1 MKKQTA
7 IVWCVCMLYL
17 LIIMQ
22 VIPITYAINDDVAM
36 RDIASGSLTGTPDY
50 HLIFIKAA
58 FGWVLTGLY
67 RCFEGI
73 DWYGCVFLG
82 MMVLCCGILLE
93 RWNSWCIQKDKKP
106 WYIIGWYVIG
116 ITGVLLEH
124 MLNFQFTVT
133 AAILAGTAIFLYG
146 TAGRED
152 NNFYGRTGSVLI
164 LLWLSF
170 CVRSDVLF
178 MAVPFG
184 GLLFLAKADSIKR
197 KVITAL
203 IAMVGLLGIMVFE
216 KEAYGSEDWQAYLSY
231 NDERS
236 MVYDYYGVPAYEEN
250 REFYE
255 KIGLKEYDVENLKR
269 YNLCFVNDLETGKM
283 HQIAGYAK
291 EQYFAEN
298 SLGKRIK
305 AGIKAALKGELDPE
319 NLLLNGL
326 TKFVIGFNI
335 FLSLK
340 RKKKKEFLTNL
351 GFLLCEGGL
360 ISYLGLQGRF
370 PTRVGT
376 ALFLIELGSAA
387 ALLYQEELG
396 TESLDWRKNKVRLS
410 YITGA
415 LILLFGA
422 RLFSIKQKQ
431 QKMYQYNREYEIL
444 QDFYQEHEENVY
456 FIAEWFV
463 SGYSDIF
470 HLQRKNSK
478 ANGFEMGGWL
488 ALSPIYEEELRQNG
502 IECSADEAIIENENV
517 YVILVAPSS
526 KIEAHYEEKYHDIM
540 WEQKDCA
547 PVFSTEV
554 PVFKIIGG
562 ETV

>member
-116 ITGVLLEH
+116 ITGILLEH

-146 TAGRED
+146 TTGRED

-184 GLLFLAKADSIKR
+184 GLIFLAKADSVKR

-216 KEAYGSEDWQAYLSY
+216 KEAYGSEEWQAYLSY

-547 PVFSTEV
+547 PVFNTEV

>member
-93 RWNSWCIQKDKKP
+93 RWNSWCIQKGKKP

-116 ITGVLLEH
+116 ITGILLVH

-184 GLLFLAKADSIKR
+184 GLIFLAKADSIKR

-216 KEAYGSEDWQAYLSY
+216 KEAYGSEEWQAYLSY

-291 EQYFAEN
+291 EQYLAEN

-517 YVILVAPSS
+517 YVILAAPSS

-547 PVFSTEV
+547 PVLNTEV

>member
-67 RCFEGI
+67 RCFGGI

-116 ITGVLLEH
+116 ITGILLEH

-146 TAGRED
+146 TTGRED

-184 GLLFLAKADSIKR
+184 GLIFLAKADSIKR

-216 KEAYGSEDWQAYLSY
+216 KEAYGSEEWQAYLSY

-298 SLGKRIK
+298 SLGKRMK

-547 PVFSTEV
+547 PVFNTEV

>member
-116 ITGVLLEH
+116 ITGILLEH

-146 TAGRED
+146 TAGREE

-170 CVRSDVLF
+170 CVRSDVLL

-184 GLLFLAKADSIKR
+184 GLIFLAKADSIKR

-216 KEAYGSEDWQAYLSY
+216 KEAYGSEEWQAYLSY

>member
-146 TAGRED
+146 TAGREE

-184 GLLFLAKADSIKR
+184 GLIFLAKADSIKR

-216 KEAYGSEDWQAYLSY
+216 KEAYGSEEWQAYLSY

-340 RKKKKEFLTNL
+340 QKKKKEFLTNL

-376 ALFLIELGSAA
+376 ALFLIELGSAV

-547 PVFSTEV
+547 PVFNTEV

>member
-116 ITGVLLEH
+116 ITGILLEH

-146 TAGRED
+146 TTGRED

-184 GLLFLAKADSIKR
+184 GLIFLAKADSIKR

-216 KEAYGSEDWQAYLSY
+216 KEAYGSEEWQAYLSY

-340 RKKKKEFLTNL
+340 RKKKKKFLTNL

-547 PVFSTEV
+547 PVFNTEV

>member
-67 RCFEGI
+67 RCFGGI

-93 RWNSWCIQKDKKP
+93 RWNSWCIQKGKKP

-116 ITGVLLEH
+116 ITGILLEH

-146 TAGRED
+146 TTGRED

-184 GLLFLAKADSIKR
+184 GLIFLAKADSIKR

-216 KEAYGSEDWQAYLSY
+216 KEAYGSEEWQA
-231 NDERS
+231 
-236 MVYDYYGVPAYEEN
+236 
-250 REFYE
+250 
-255 KIGLKEYDVENLKR
+255 
-269 YNLCFVNDLETGKM
+269 T
-283 HQIAGYAK
+283 
-291 EQYFAEN
+291 
-298 SLGKRIK
+298 
-305 AGIKAALKGELDPE
+305 
-319 NLLLNGL
+319 
-326 TKFVIGFNI
+326 
-335 FLSLK
+335 
-340 RKKKKEFLTNL
+340 
-351 GFLLCEGGL
+351 
-360 ISYLGLQGRF
+360 
-370 PTRVGT
+370 
-376 ALFLIELGSAA
+376 
-387 ALLYQEELG
+387 
-396 TESLDWRKNKVRLS
+396 
-410 YITGA
+410 
-415 LILLFGA
+415 
-422 RLFSIKQKQ
+422 
-431 QKMYQYNREYEIL
+431 
-444 QDFYQEHEENVY
+444 
-456 FIAEWFV
+456 
-463 SGYSDIF
+463 
-470 HLQRKNSK
+470 
-478 ANGFEMGGWL
+478 
-488 ALSPIYEEELRQNG
+488 
-502 IECSADEAIIENENV
+502 
-517 YVILVAPSS
+517 
-526 KIEAHYEEKYHDIM
+526 
-540 WEQKDCA
+540 
-547 PVFSTEV
+547 
-554 PVFKIIGG
+554 
-562 ETV
+562 

>member
-116 ITGVLLEH
+116 ITGILLEH

-146 TAGRED
+146 TTGRED

-184 GLLFLAKADSIKR
+184 GLIFLAKADSVKR

-216 KEAYGSEDWQAYLSY
+216 KEAYGSEEWQAYLSY

>member
-146 TAGRED
+146 TAGREE

-547 PVFSTEV
+547 PVFNTEV

>member
-116 ITGVLLEH
+116 ITGILLEH

-146 TAGRED
+146 TTGRED

-184 GLLFLAKADSIKR
+184 GLIFLAKADSIKR

-216 KEAYGSEDWQAYLSY
+216 KEAYGSEEWQAYLSY

-291 EQYFAEN
+291 EQYLAEN

-547 PVFSTEV
+547 PVFNTEV

>member
-58 FGWVLTGLY
+58 FGWALTGLY
-67 RCFEGI
+67 RCFGGI

-116 ITGVLLEH
+116 ITGILLEH

-146 TAGRED
+146 TTGRED

-184 GLLFLAKADSIKR
+184 GLIFLAKADSVKR

-216 KEAYGSEDWQAYLSY
+216 KEAYGSEEWQAYLNY

-547 PVFSTEV
+547 PVFNTEV

>member
-67 RCFEGI
+67 RCFGGI

-116 ITGVLLEH
+116 ITGILLEH

-146 TAGRED
+146 TTGRED

-184 GLLFLAKADSIKR
+184 GLIFLAKADSIKR

>member
-116 ITGVLLEH
+116 ITGILLEH

-146 TAGRED
+146 TAGREE

-184 GLLFLAKADSIKR
+184 GLIFLAKADSIKR

-298 SLGKRIK
+298 SLEKRIK